1 MSQPTTLPIRP
12 KTTSKAL
19 PPLTLSTLRQHFPS
33 LPPWAVSAFSEI
45 YNAVHIFKNPQ
56 LAAIIPQ
63 RQLSPEARAL
73 LNIAILPMPG
83 YKFGHNQGPMLDRSV
98 GIRELF
104 EDEKSFEGGKEQ
116 VVLVRLGKECEK
128 LWAERWDEGGIEGWT
143 GDVVL
148 NR

>member
-1 MSQPTTLPIRP
+1 MSQPTALPIIP

-56 LAAIIPQ
+56 LATMIPQ

-73 LNIAILPMPG
+73 LNIATLPMPG
-83 YKFGHNQGPMLDRSV
+83 YKYGNNKGPMLDCSV
-98 GIRELF
+98 SIRALF
-104 EDEKSFEGGKEQ
+104 EDEKSYDCGKEQ

-128 LWAERWDEGGIEGWT
+128 LWAGRWNEDGVEGWT